1 MSLKENDLNGV
12 ILPKISIDEFEPKTG
27 EKENISVVGFYVSES
42 QAGDD
47 LANFINKGAL
57 PYRDVE
63 VSPNPTEDN
72 EFMVFVEFDRND
84 ELLPS
89 LQELV
94 DDISN
99 ISGNLAW
106 KVKPLI
112 SEDSVSF
119 DMSVLADLVAQS
131 PETYKTLEQHEESV
145 AQEKTKSIEN
155 FLIDNT
161 NLIQASLNDNILNLK
176 DYKYSVQ
183 LEFINFGEG
192 KLALSESGLSELAID
207 SEFDHTLIKTLESM
221 RGSLNIIPINKHIV
235 FHQPATDQVLI
246 ARPC

>member
-12 ILPKISIDEFEPKTG
+12 LLPKISIDEFEPKTG
-27 EKENISVVGFYVSES
+27 EKENISVIGFYVGES
-42 QAGDD
+42 QAGED

-72 EFMVFVEFDRND
+72 EFMVFVEFDRNE
-84 ELLPS
+84 ELLPNI
-89 LQELV
+89 QTLV
-94 DDISN
+94 NDISHL
-99 ISGNLAW
+99 SGDLDW
-106 KVKPLI
+106 QVKPL
-112 SEDSVSF
+112 VSDEAVAF
-119 DMSVLADLVAQS
+119 DLSILADLVAQT
-131 PETYKTLEQHEESV
+131 PETYQTLDQRKEMEALDKT
-145 AQEKTKSIEN
+145 TSIEH
-155 FLIDNT
+155 FLMDNT
-161 NLIQASLNDNILNLK
+161 NLTQAILNDNILDLK

-207 SEFDHTLIKTLESM
+207 SDFDHTLLKTLESM

-235 FHQPATDQVLI
+235 FHSPATDQVLI